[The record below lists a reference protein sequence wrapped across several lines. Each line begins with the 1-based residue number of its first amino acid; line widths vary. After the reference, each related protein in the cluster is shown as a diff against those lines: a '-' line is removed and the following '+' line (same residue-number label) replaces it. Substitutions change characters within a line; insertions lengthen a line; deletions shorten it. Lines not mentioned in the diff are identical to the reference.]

1 MHTAPPE
8 PRIEVRLQGAGVTR
22 EGRALLRDLRFNL
35 LPGEHWA
42 VLGENGAGKSTF
54 LRLVRGDMAPDDP
67 RTRTYRL
74 DGEVQGSPIGLR
86 QRMAL
91 VSAALQDFYVTSES
105 EATAL
110 EVVLAGFFDAPLLY
124 EEPEPELRE
133 RALAALQDLDAAD
146 LAERPM
152 RILSQGQAR
161 RVLLARA
168 LATDP
173 DILLLDEFLDG
184 LDSASRSATL
194 KLLERAGKRATL
206 LCTAHRAEDL
216 PRCIRRALV
225 LEQGRVR
232 DSGPAAEVLARYA
245 AGAESPEPGRWSL
258 APSLP
263 REEVLL
269 RIRDASVDLDGTRAL
284 RGISWEVR
292 AGENWAVLGRNG
304 AGKSTLIRLVLALE
318 HPSALDGQP
327 GTVER
332 FGDGGESGV
341 LAARSR
347 MALVSPALQ
356 AEYTYDL
363 PVQEVVWSGFTGSI
377 GLWEEPDA
385 GERRQAAAAMEF
397 FGLAKLAKRRL
408 RSLSYGQQRR
418 VFLARALVGAPD
430 LLLLDEPFSGL
441 DAASRSEARALLQRL
456 AEAGQRFLLVTHRAA
471 DMPPAVNRVLE
482 LESGRVAFSGT
493 REEYDGRGPRSRG

>member
-1 MHTAPPE
+1 MHTTQPE
-8 PRIEVRLQGAGVTR
+8 PRLEVHLFGAGVTR
-22 EGRALLRDLRFNL
+22 EGRALLRDLHFDL

-54 LRLVRGDMAPDDP
+54 LRLVRGDMAPDDL
-67 RTRTYRL
+67 RTRCYRL
-74 DGEVQGSPIGLR
+74 DGEEQGTPLGLR

-91 VSAALQDFYVTSES
+91 VSATLQDFYVTSES
-105 EATAL
+105 GATAL

-133 RALAALQDLDAAD
+133 RALAALRHLDAAD
-146 LAERPM
+146 LAGRPM
-152 RILSQGQAR
+152 RVLSQGQAR

-168 LATDP
+168 LATEP

-184 LDSASRSATL
+184 LDSASREATL
-194 KLLERAGKRATL
+194 ELLERAGQRATL
-206 LCTAHRAEDL
+206 VCAAHRVEDL
-216 PRCIRRALV
+216 PRCTSHALV
-225 LEQGRVR
+225 LEQGRLR
-232 DSGPAAEVLARYA
+232 GSGPAAEVLAGYA
-245 AGAESPEPGRWSL
+245 AAARAAEPGRWPL
-258 APSLP
+258 TPSRP

-269 RIRDASVDLDGTRAL
+269 RICGASVDLDGTRAL
-284 RGISWEVR
+284 SGVSWEVR

-304 AGKSTLIRLVLALE
+304 AGKSTLLRLVLGLE
-318 HPSALDGQP
+318 HPSALDGEP

-356 AEYTYDL
+356 AEYAYDL
-363 PVQEVVWSGFTGSI
+363 PAREVVWSGFTGSI
-377 GLWEEPDA
+377 GLWEEP
-385 GERRQAAAAMEF
+385 GLEERRRAAAAMEF
-397 FGLAKLAKRRL
+397 FGLARLAGRRL
-408 RSLSYGQQRR
+408 RSLSYGQQRK

-430 LLLLDEPFSGL
+430 LLVLDEPFSGL
-441 DAASRSEARALLQRL
+441 DAVSRREARALLERL

-471 DMPPAVNRVLE
+471 DLPAAVNRVLA
-482 LESGRVAFSGT
+482 LESGRVVFSGT
-493 REEYDGRGPRSRG
+493 REEYDARGPGSRG